1 MRDDY
6 IEILET
12 VYCYATGIDTR
23 DWSLYR
29 SIFLDEV
36 EMDFSSWD
44 GIPAHRIRADEL
56 TANIEVY
63 FAGLDA
69 TQHSMTNPRVDIQ
82 GDRATCTMYMQAAH
96 FLGESPAAAEFTIGG
111 YYTDQLVKT
120 ATGWKLGGVKLTVLW
135 ERGNKEIM
143 EDAFRLGS
151 TSGDDGKRGD
161 YPPTRIPAQTIHW
174 WPP

>member
-6 IEILET
+6 IAIIET

-29 SIFLDEV
+29 SIFVDEV

-44 GIPAHRIRADEL
+44 GIPAHRIAADDL
-56 TANIEVY
+56 RANIAVY

-82 GDRATCTMYMQAAH
+82 GDRATCTMYMQAVH
-96 FLGESPAAAEFTIGG
+96 FLGGIPAAAEFTIGG
-111 YYTDQLVKT
+111 YYTNQLVKT
-120 ATGWKLGGVKLTVLW
+120 AAGWKLAGVKLTVLW
-135 ERGNKEIM
+135 ERGNKQIM
-143 EDAFRLGS
+143 ADAFRLGRQRLQQRAS
-151 TSGDDGKRGD
+151 
-161 YPPTRIPAQTIHW
+161 AN
-174 WPP
+174 